1 MRILV
6 TGHLGYIG
14 TVMVP
19 ILQQAGH
26 DVVGLDSDIY
36 ARCTFAAGGALR
48 AVETLRKD
56 VRDVEGKDLHGV
68 QAVIHL
74 AGLSNDPL
82 GDFRPEITYA
92 INHAASVRLARLAK
106 DVGVTRFVF
115 ASSCSN
121 YGAAGED
128 FLDENSAFN
137 PVTPYGVS
145 KVFVERD
152 VAALNDDRFS
162 TTFLR
167 CATACGV
174 SPRIRFDLV
183 LNNLVAW
190 AYTTGKVLLKSAGT
204 SWRPIVHIEDISRAF
219 LAMVEAPRAL
229 IHGAAFNVG
238 TTAENYKVAEIAQIV
253 CETVPNSQLAFQD
266 GASPDKRNYRVNC
279 DKLARVLPHAKPK
292 WTVRASAKQ
301 LYEAYQRAALSPQDF
316 EGPRYQRIAHIKSLV
331 SQGFLTE
338 DFRVTAAGAQGLAPA
353 RAR

>member
-19 ILQQAGH
+19 LLEQAGH
-26 DVVGLDSDIY
+26 HVVGLDSDIY
-36 ARCTFAAGGALR
+36 ARCTFAAGGAIKD
-48 AVETLRKD
+48 VETLRKD
-56 VRDVEGKDLHGV
+56 VRDVEAKDLRGIEAIV
-68 QAVIHL
+68 HL

-92 INHAASVRLARLAK
+92 INHQASVKLARLAK
-106 DVGVTRFVF
+106 DARVRRFVF

-128 FLDENSAFN
+128 FLDEQSAFN
-137 PVTPYGVS
+137 PVTPYGES

-219 LAMVEAPRAL
+219 LAMVEAPREL
-229 IHGAAFNVG
+229 VHGQAFNVG
-238 TTAENYKVAEIAQIV
+238 TTAENFKVKDIAQIV
-253 CETVPNSQLAFQD
+253 VDTVPGSQLAFQE
-266 GASPDKRNYRVNC
+266 GASADTRNYRVNC
-279 DKLARVLPHAKPK
+279 DKLARVLPHAKPR
-292 WTVRASAKQ
+292 WTVRTTAKQ
-301 LYEAYQRAALSPQDF
+301 LYDAYQRASLTPNDF
-316 EGPRYQRIAHIKSLV
+316 EGPRYQRIAHIKNLV
-331 SQGFLTE
+331 SQGFLTDE
-338 DFRVTAAGAQGLAPA
+338 FRVTAAGERSLAPIPT
-353 RAR
+353 R

>member
-19 ILQQAGH
+19 LLEQAGH
-26 DVVGLDSDIY
+26 TVVGLDSDIY
-36 ARCTFAAGGALR
+36 ARCTFKAGGAIKQ
-48 AVETLRKD
+48 VETLRKD
-56 VRDVEGKDLHGV
+56 VRDVEAKDLRGV
-68 QAVIHL
+68 QAIVHL

-92 INHAASVRLARLAK
+92 INHQASVKLARLAK
-106 DVGVTRFVF
+106 DQGVTRFVF

-137 PVTPYGVS
+137 PVTPYGES
-145 KVFVERD
+145 KVLVERD
-152 VAALNDDRFS
+152 VFALNDDRFS

-190 AYTTGKVLLKSAGT
+190 AYTTGQVLLKSAGT

-219 LAMVEAPRAL
+219 LAMIEAPRELVHA
-229 IHGAAFNVG
+229 AAFNVG
-238 TTAENYKVAEIAQIV
+238 TTAENYKVKEIAQIV
-253 CETVPNSQLAFQD
+253 IETVPGSQLAFQE

-292 WTVRASAKQ
+292 WTVRTTAKQ
-301 LYEAYQRAALSPQDF
+301 LYDAYQRASLSPTEF
-316 EGPRYQRIAHIKSLV
+316 EGPSYQRIAHIKSLV
-331 SQGFLTE
+331 SQGFLTDE
-338 DFRVTAAGAQGLAPA
+338 FRVTAAGERSLAA
-353 RAR
+353 TSTR

>member
-19 ILQQAGH
+19 LLEQAGH
-26 DVVGLDSDIY
+26 QVVGLDSDIY
-36 ARCTFAAGGALR
+36 RRCTFPAGGEIR
-48 AVETLRKD
+48 QVETLAKD
-56 VRDVEGKDLHGV
+56 VREVDTKDLRGIDAIV
-68 QAVIHL
+68 HL

-82 GDFRPEITYA
+82 GDFRPEITYE
-92 INHAASVRLARLAK
+92 INHKASVRLAQMAK
-106 DVGVTRFVF
+106 AAGVQRFVF

-128 FLDENSAFN
+128 FLDESSAFN
-137 PVTPYGVS
+137 PVTPYGES

-152 VAALNDDRFS
+152 LLPLNDDRFS
-162 TTFLR
+162 TTYLR

-190 AYTTGKVLLKSAGT
+190 AYTTGQVLLKSAGT

-229 IHGAAFNVG
+229 VHKEAFNVG
-238 TTAENYKVAEIAQIV
+238 TTAENYKVKEIAQIV
-253 CETVPNSQLAFQD
+253 IDTVPGANLAFQE

-292 WTVRASAKQ
+292 WTVRTTAQQ
-301 LYEAYQRAALSPQDF
+301 LYEAYQRGSLRPEDF
-316 EGPRYQRIAHIKSLV
+316 EGPKYQRIAHIKSLV
-331 SQGFLTE
+331 SQGLLTE
-338 DFRVTAAGAQGLAPA
+338 EFRVTAKGDTEAAAAKA
-353 RAR
+353 R

>member
-14 TVMVP
+14 AVMVP
-19 ILQQAGH
+19 LLRRAGH
-26 DVVGLDSDIY
+26 DVIGLDSDIY
-36 ARCTFAAGGALR
+36 RRCTFAAGGELLP
-48 AVETLRKD
+48 VETLAKD
-56 VRDVEGKDLHGV
+56 VRDVTAKDLAGID
-68 QAVIHL
+68 AVVHL

-92 INHAASVRLARLAK
+92 INHQASVRLAQLAK
-106 DVGVTRFVF
+106 AAGVQRFVF

-128 FLDENSAFN
+128 FLDEGSGFN
-137 PVTPYGVS
+137 PVTPYGES

-152 VAALNDDRFS
+152 VLPMASDRFS
-162 TTFLR
+162 PVFLR

-229 IHGAAFNVG
+229 VHAEAFNVG
-238 TTAENYKVAEIAQIV
+238 TTAENYKVKEIAQIV
-253 CETVPNSQLAFQD
+253 VETVPGSQLAFQD
-266 GASPDKRNYRVNC
+266 GASPDKRNYRVDC
-279 DKLARVLPHAKPK
+279 DKLARVLPHAKPT

-301 LYEAYQRAALSPQDF
+301 LYDAYRRASLRPEDF
-316 EGPRYQRIAHIKSLV
+316 EGPKYQRIAHIKSLV
-331 SQGFLTE
+331 SQGLLTE
-338 DFRVTAAGAQGLAPA
+338 EFRLTSKGAADPAPIET
-353 RAR
+353 R

>member
-19 ILQQAGH
+19 LLKQAGH

-36 ARCTFAAGGALR
+36 KRCTFAAGGNIVP
-48 AVETLRKD
+48 VETLAKD
-56 VRDVEGKDLHGV
+56 VRDVEPRDLAGIDAIV
-68 QAVIHL
+68 HL

-92 INHAASVRLARLAK
+92 INHQASVRLARMAK
-106 DVGVTRFVF
+106 DAGVQRFVF

-128 FLDENSAFN
+128 FLDESSAFN
-137 PVTPYGVS
+137 PVTPYGES
-145 KVFVERD
+145 KVLVERD
-152 VAALNDDRFS
+152 VLPLNDDRFS

-190 AYTTGKVLLKSAGT
+190 AYTTGQVLLKSAGT

-219 LAMVEAPRAL
+219 LAMVEAPREL
-229 IHGAAFNVG
+229 VHGEAFNVG
-238 TTAENYKVAEIAQIV
+238 TTAENYKVKEIAQIV
-253 CETVPNSQLAFQD
+253 VDTVPGSKLAFQD

-279 DKLARVLPHAKPK
+279 DKLAKVLPHAKPR
-292 WTVRASAKQ
+292 WTVRTTAQQ
-301 LYEAYQRAALSPQDF
+301 LYEAYQRASLRPEDF
-316 EGPRYQRIAHIKSLV
+316 EGPKYQRIAHIKSLV
-331 SQGFLTE
+331 GQGLLTDE
-338 DFRVTAAGAQGLAPA
+338 FRVTTAGAQGAAPA
-353 RAR
+353 KAH